1 MKSVAF
7 ILMVW
12 FLPIHAAFEFSGKTP
27 YAVALGGIPV
37 ATDFSAAGFW
47 YNPALSATTNFLQA
61 QFIYAMPYGL
71 RDLSVGS
78 ALFIFPMGQYFSGLG
93 LSSLGNNLYR
103 ENLISLNISRA
114 FFQGRLFIGV
124 NLHGYLISV
133 AQYGRQSTWGLDVG
147 FRYRLT
153 DAIALA
159 GVVTNIN
166 QPELSENPEELPQAS
181 RLGIFIRPFEAMIF
195 HAAIEKD
202 AWFAPQLAFGME
214 YRMSPHL
221 TFLSG
226 YRSEGTQPSGG
237 IQLVWKQL
245 EITYS
250 MQYHFEL
257 GPTHVMGIVISR
269 K

>member
-1 MKSVAF
+1 MKSVAL
-7 ILMVW
+7 ILIVW
-12 FLPIHAAFEFSGKTP
+12 LTPIHAAFEFSGKTP

-37 ATDFSAAGFW
+37 ATNFSAAGFW
-47 YNPALSATTNFLQA
+47 YNPALSATANFLQA
-61 QFIYAMPYGL
+61 QFNYVIPYGL

-78 ALFIFPMGQYFSGLG
+78 ALITVPMGRYYAGLG

-103 ENLISLNISRA
+103 ENLISLNLSRA
-114 FFQGRLFIGV
+114 FYQGRLYIGI

-133 AQYGRQSTWGLDVG
+133 ANYGSQSTWGLDAG

-153 DAIALA
+153 DAVAVA
-159 GVVTNIN
+159 GVVTNVN
-166 QPELSENPEELPQAS
+166 QPELSGNPEELPQAS
-181 RLGIFIRPFEAMIF
+181 RLGISIHPFDAVIL

-202 AWFAPQLAFGME
+202 AWFPPQLAFGME
-214 YRMSPHL
+214 YRVNAHL
-221 TFLSG
+221 TLLSG

-257 GPTHVMGIVISR
+257 GLTHVMGIVISG